1 MRHLFSSSNEYA
13 NGVGR
18 GCGAID
24 GAGSSVG
31 ITYNIDYDV
40 SMGRGMGDYMEGVE
54 DEKGATDNKGSGV
67 NSGNGSD
74 QGKSYGTGILSELPL
89 KIKKSLEIKQLDCN
103 YKLITTST
111 IAVVTLLATIGLL
124 HLNGF
129 FQRLL
134 N

>member
-1 MRHLFSSSNEYA
+1 MKHLFCSSNEYA
-13 NGVGR
+13 NGVGK
-18 GCGAID
+18 GCGNID

-31 ITYNIDYDV
+31 ITNNLDYDV
-40 SMGRGMGDYMEGVE
+40 SMGRGMGDYMEGIE
-54 DEKGATDNKGSGV
+54 NEKGLTSNKGSGS

-74 QGKSYGTGILSELPL
+74 QGKSYGTGVLSELPL
-89 KIKKSLEIKQLDCN
+89 KIRKSLEIKQPDCN

-111 IAVVTLLATIGLL
+111 IAVVTLLATIGVL